1 MFLTGLRIN
10 LTPEQADEMWQ
21 NMASELSSLVQGHAG
36 DIPDSA
42 VPFDAASDVTMEHQR
57 FSTSQTVFVLTTIHY

>member
-1 MFLTGLRIN
+1 LVNSHLFFAGLRVT
-10 LTPEQADEMWQ
+10 LTEEQAEEMWQ
-21 NMASELSSLVQGHAG
+21 NMASELSSLVQGHGG

-57 FSTSQTVFVLTTIHY
+57 FITLQSL